1 MRRLVRIAVA
11 GPLWKHRRRT
21 LQEEWMSRLAV
32 IALSIVAV
40 VLGLTGCPAYTD
52 LGVQCLL
59 VKGQDAEGNLIYITN
74 AEIVPKLEYLS
85 HGGECD
91 TYDCVRDADM
101 DAGDGAAN
109 EPASGYCSNNCVPG
123 APDNCVPAN
132 SSHADPE
139 SAEFLS
145 CREISL
151 DPELLA
157 YFRDNDPEQYRRLFG
172 DGSTPFYCARGDG
185 PGN

>member
-59 VKGQDAEGNLIYITN
+59 VKGQDPEGNLIYIPN
-74 AEIVPKLEYLS
+74 AEIVPKLEYIP
-85 HGGECD
+85 HGGACANYGCE
-91 TYDCVRDADM
+91 RDAARDV
-101 DAGDGAAN
+101 GT
-109 EPASGYCSNNCVPG
+109 S
-123 APDNCVPAN
+123 AP
-132 SSHADPE
+132 
-139 SAEFLS
+139 
-145 CREISL
+145 
-151 DPELLA
+151 
-157 YFRDNDPEQYRRLFG
+157 
-172 DGSTPFYCARGDG
+172 
-185 PGN
+185 